1 MISKFTIKIINKYIC
16 RKIPIAWLQLSHKK
30 TRLLVALIGIAF
42 ADILMFTQLGL
53 RSLLFDGITLVPE
66 NLNGDLYLISAYA
79 QNIGSSSF
87 PKVYLY
93 QANAIAGVAS
103 ASPLYIGSAEWVN
116 TENIKS
122 STDEKSID
130 VRKAYKVRVLA
141 FNPQQPVFILPEIN
155 QQLDLLTIPKNVL
168 FDRLGQPQLGKITQL
183 FIQDGEVITIMN
195 NRMIRIAGLFNMGST
210 VFDQGHVVM
219 SDWNYGIQNGNN
231 ILKKISV
238 GILTLEQGVSKK
250 TIIDNI
256 KKNLSKDVKAVSK
269 EELMQIE
276 QNYIAQFPEGK
287 ILNFGVA
294 IGFIVGVVV
303 VYQVLYTDVSEHL
316 SEYATLKA
324 IGYSDRFLLKIVLQE
339 AIILGIVGFIPSFFI
354 SYGVYNFLESNT
366 KIPLQM
372 SFDIIVKVFI
382 LTIFMCCFSGFIA
395 IKKLSDSNPA
405 DIF

>member
-1 MISKFTIKIINKYIC
+1 
-16 RKIPIAWLQLSHKK
+16 
-30 TRLLVALIGIAF
+30 
-42 ADILMFTQLGL
+42 
-53 RSLLFDGITLVPE
+53 
-66 NLNGDLYLISAYA
+66 
-79 QNIGSSSF
+79 
-87 PKVYLY
+87 
-93 QANAIAGVAS
+93 
-103 ASPLYIGSAEWVN
+103 
-116 TENIKS
+116 
-122 STDEKSID
+122 
-130 VRKAYKVRVLA
+130 
-141 FNPQQPVFILPEIN
+141 LPEIN

-395 IKKLSDSNPA
+395 VKKLSDANPA